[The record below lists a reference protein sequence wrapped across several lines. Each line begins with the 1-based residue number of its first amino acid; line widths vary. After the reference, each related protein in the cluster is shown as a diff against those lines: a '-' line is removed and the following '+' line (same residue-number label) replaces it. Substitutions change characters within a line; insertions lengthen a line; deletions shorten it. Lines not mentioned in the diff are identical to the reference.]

1 MRQGSLSEV
10 GKFKVTQQVYEEIKA
25 PIHVSWL
32 PNHVLFSLHLTICLE
47 YNNIILIKTQIPNER
62 PVKSQPHRQYNY
74 SIN

>member
-25 PIHVSWL
+25 SINVSWL

-47 YNNIILIKTQIPNER
+47 HSNIILIKTQIPNER
-62 PVKSQPHRQYNY
+62 LVKSQTHRQHNY